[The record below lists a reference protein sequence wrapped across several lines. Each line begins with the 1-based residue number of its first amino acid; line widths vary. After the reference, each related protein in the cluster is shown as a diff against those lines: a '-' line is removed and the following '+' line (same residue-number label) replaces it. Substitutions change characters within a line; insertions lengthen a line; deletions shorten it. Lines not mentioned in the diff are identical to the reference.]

1 MDETLKKREPIL
13 ISLLP
18 AAVILFVYSF
28 MVALPKQQTLQDL
41 RVVHDQVKMTAIS
54 PGVAEQARQN
64 LELARSEVNRL
75 RERIAQDRMQ
85 ILQLGQSWRSPESQL
100 VTIQK
105 ISEQLGSYGLSMMS
119 QEFVDEP
126 EISQYAREVIKVID
140 LESQSAPPIEFWKLE
155 IEGSYSN
162 VQEFLGGIDIETMHT
177 FPVTLTM
184 TASTSNDGQHKW
196 SILFAI

>member
-1 MDETLKKREPIL
+1 MDEQLKKREPIL
-13 ISLLP
+13 VSLLP

-28 MVALPKQQTLQDL
+28 MVALPKQQALQDMA
-41 RVVHDQVKMTAIS
+41 VVHEQVKMTAIG
-54 PGVAEQARQN
+54 PEVAEQARQN
-64 LELARSEVNRL
+64 LESARSEVNRL
-75 RERIAQDRMQ
+75 REKIAQDRMQ

-126 EISQYAREVIKVID
+126 EVSKYVREVISVID
-140 LESQSAPPIEFWKLE
+140 RESQSAPPIEFWKLE
-155 IEGSYSN
+155 IEGSYTN

-184 TASTSNDGQHKW
+184 TASTNNDGQHKW

>member
-1 MDETLKKREPIL
+1 MDVQLKKREPIL
-13 ISLLP
+13 VSLLP

-28 MVALPKQQTLQDL
+28 MVALPKQQELQDL
-41 RVVHDQVKMTAIS
+41 GVVHDQVKMTAIS
-54 PGVAEQARQN
+54 PEVAEQARQN
-64 LELARSEVNRL
+64 LELARTEVNRL
-75 RERIAQDRMQ
+75 REKIAQDRMQ
-85 ILQLGQSWRSPESQL
+85 ILHLGQSWRSPESQL

-126 EISQYAREVIKVID
+126 EVSKYVREVINVID
-140 LESQSAPPIEFWKLE
+140 RESQSAPPIEFWRLE

-162 VQEFLGGIDIETMHT
+162 VQEFLGRIDIETMHT

-184 TASTSNDGQHKW
+184 TASTNNDGQHKW